1 METSPLVKAHNH
13 ARAAAR
19 ATQAADTTVA
29 INEHTLA
36 AGEFALAANTTSSVE
51 ALRTLRLL
59 EDHHKRLAKLLELPV
74 RAHSAQRPTNTTIPG
89 STNPDGSKADGE
101 KNGDCDGKEGVDA
114 STKQTAS
121 ANVKAAGQIPSLAQ
135 SRFPQRNIAESIT
148 NNLNS
153 ARGIRSKYSGS
164 LVAPSISNDPA
175 SGNLETLPNKES
187 SRSCMQTMLDT
198 EKAAS
203 GQHQDHSAAPPAAP
217 PAATSEDGYSRFY
230 NAFGSI
236 INRISSP
243 LAFAGLPLVSEDT
256 PTRTA
261 TPVIIEP
268 ANRRRG
274 SSISSRSTAPAKPS
288 RLSESSIADPD
299 LGKIY
304 SKATVRAMQG
314 LPVNESFYVVPPSGH
329 TVSYAN
335 ILSYADK
342 EKRRLTASA
351 SQYSCASVTA
361 PSDETD
367 ADFVD
372 AGEGLPG
379 MPKKRTVRQGQND
392 NELRR
397 AADELR
403 RQNEGLQDV
412 VNTLQKRLRVFEA
425 SAQSLTESRIMG
437 PKSPNS
443 MSNSGLRVPPPLVS
457 PTSLLGDDALKREN
471 KEIEQKLSEAL
482 QRLEVVERD
491 NEKMQKKLRKYK
503 EQWDALKESA
513 KARRTPKI
521 GTDNESMA
529 SRIV

>member
-1 METSPLVKAHNH
+1 MEASPLVKAHEH
-13 ARAAAR
+13 AKAAAR
-19 ATQAADTTVA
+19 ATQASDTTVA

-36 AGEFALAANTTSSVE
+36 AGEFALAANSTSSVE

-74 RAHSAQRPTNTTIPG
+74 RTQRVQRPTGTTTETNNSDNPRTKAEKGGDETQGNGPG
-89 STNPDGSKADGE
+89 IKQA
-101 KNGDCDGKEGVDA
+101 A
-114 STKQTAS
+114 SLNLK
-121 ANVKAAGQIPSLAQ
+121 VAGQIPSLAQ
-135 SRFPQRNIAESIT
+135 PRFPQRNVAASIT

-153 ARGIRSKYSGS
+153 ARGIRSNYGGS
-164 LVAPSISNDPA
+164 PVAPSVSNDPA
-175 SGNLETLPNKES
+175 SGNMEAFPRKET
-187 SRSCMQTMLDT
+187 SRSRMQTMLET
-198 EKAAS
+198 EKAGNSPVAES
-203 GQHQDHSAAPPAAP
+203 STAPSATP
-217 PAATSEDGYSRFY
+217 SEDGYSRFY

-243 LAFAGLPLVSEDT
+243 LAFAGLPLTSEE
-256 PTRTA
+256 A
-261 TPVIIEP
+261 TPRTTTPVVVEP
-268 ANRRRG
+268 PSRRRG
-274 SSISSRSTAPAKPS
+274 SNMSSRTTPVNPS
-288 RLSESSIADPD
+288 HLSESTLADPD
-299 LGKIY
+299 LSKIY

-342 EKRRLTASA
+342 EKRRLTAST
-351 SQYSCASVTA
+351 SQYNSNSSTA
-361 PSDETD
+361 HEDVG

-372 AGEGLPG
+372 AGEDSGVSSR
-379 MPKKRTVRQGQND
+379 KRMLRQSQGE
-392 NELRR
+392 NESRR
-397 AADELR
+397 VADELR

-437 PKSPNS
+437 PKSPGS
-443 MSNSGLRVPPPLVS
+443 TTNSGLGVNPSVPPLKS
-457 PTSLLGDDALKREN
+457 PSGDDIIRREN
-471 KEIEQKLSEAL
+471 NELRHKLNEAL
-482 QRLEVVERD
+482 QRLEGVEKE

-521 GTDNESMA
+521 ETDEESMA

>member
-1 METSPLVKAHNH
+1 METSPLVKAHDH

-74 RAHSAQRPTNTTIPG
+74 RAHSAQRPTNTTISG

-121 ANVKAAGQIPSLAQ
+121 VNVKATGQIPSLAQ
-135 SRFPQRNIAESIT
+135 PRFPQRNIAESIT

-164 LVAPSISNDPA
+164 LVAPSVSNDPA

-187 SRSCMQTMLDT
+187 SRSRMQTMLDT
-198 EKAAS
+198 EKTAS
-203 GQHQDHSAAPPAAP
+203 GQPQDHSAAP

-243 LAFAGLPLVSEDT
+243 LAFAGLPLVSEDA
-256 PTRTA
+256 PARTA

-274 SSISSRSTAPAKPS
+274 SSISSRSAAPAKPS
-288 RLSESSIADPD
+288 RLSESSLADPD

-351 SQYSCASVTA
+351 SQYSSASATA

-379 MPKKRTVRQGQND
+379 MSKKRAVRQGQSD
-392 NELRR
+392 HELRR

-437 PKSPNS
+437 PKSPNN

-457 PTSLLGDDALKREN
+457 PTGLLGDDALKREN
-471 KEIEQKLSEAL
+471 KELEQKLSEAL

-521 GTDNESMA
+521 GTDDESMA